1 MLSDDANE
9 VYQFPPPLQDDPPG
23 MEVFAEFA
31 AHEAAHAVVTTAL
44 GLIVERILVTQL
56 AASMKRLYSGRT
68 ACALLRPRPACDEYA
83 WTLPTRRPQA

>member
-68 ACALLRPRPACDEYA
+68 PEEDCSHRRVAGQRPCCA
-83 WTLPTRRPQA
+83 